1 MAIGVYFPPGS
12 LTARK
17 YDETIKLLRKAGA
30 GHPPGRLYHSAFGP
44 KTKLMV
50 YDVWTS
56 RAAFD
61 RFGKK
66 LKPIMKQLGVGG
78 KPQFMPVHNT
88 IVPRRKKR

>member
-17 YDETIKLLRKAGA
+17 YDEAVRLLRKAGA

-44 KTKLMV
+44 KTRLMV

-66 LKPIMKQLGVGG
+66 LKPIQKELGISG
-78 KPQFMPVHNT
+78 KPQIMPIHNT

>member
-12 LTARK
+12 LTAKK
-17 YDETIKLLRKAGA
+17 YNECVKLLRTAGA

-56 RAAFD
+56 RTAFD

-66 LKPIMKQLGVGG
+66 LKPIMKELGIDG
-78 KPQFMPVHNT
+78 KPQVMPIHNT
-88 IVPRRKKR
+88 IVPRKKKP